1 MAKSQALNQ
10 LKAYF
15 KNRDDVLMAFL
26 FGSQSK
32 GQESQRSDWD
42 IGVYLKP
49 PGKSKL
55 EWEGSRLYKQKT
67 DKIWGDLIDKL
78 HTDNVDLVILNS
90 APAHTA
96 HIIIKGLPLI
106 IKDKSLYLEFMSH
119 ITDEAIDYCQMVNEY
134 ADIYWRSKSL
144 SIEDAKNLKTRLI
157 FLENEIREFAK
168 FKTFSQQ
175 KYIEDRDS
183 KRNVERW
190 VENLVNCALDISK
203 ILLASA
209 HQDVP
214 DTYKEIFLKL
224 SVLPKFSSS
233 LAKTLANWAG
243 LRNIIAHE
251 YLDLRWHRQ
260 IKPFVDTAEPYLKS
274 FIKAIKKYLER

>member
-1 MAKSQALNQ
+1 MKNIAKKQ
-10 LKAYF
+10 LIKNYF

-26 FGSQSK
+26 FGSQAK
-32 GQESQRSDWD
+32 KQGTKRSDWD

-55 EWEGSRLYKQKT
+55 EWESQHLYKQKT

-96 HIIIKGLPLI
+96 HSIIKGLPLI
-106 IKDKSLYLEFMSH
+106 IKDRSLYLEFMSH

-134 ADIYWRSKSL
+134 ADVYWRSKSL

-157 FLENEIREFAK
+157 FLENEIKEFVK
-168 FKTFSQQ
+168 FRAFSQERYMQ
-175 KYIEDRDS
+175 DRDS

-190 VENLVNCALDISK
+190 VENLINCALDISK

-224 SVLPKFSSS
+224 SVLPKFSSH
-233 LAKTLANWAG
+233 LAKKLALWTG

-251 YLDLRWHRQ
+251 YLDLRWNRQ
-260 IKPFVDTAEPYLKS
+260 IKPFIDTAEPYLKNFVQS
-274 FIKAIKKYLER
+274 VKKYF